1 MGTFEHVN
9 LLSLPLGQCNTS
21 FQGKHR
27 QTNQSVQKQ
36 VPCAYML
43 ILADRRLPGA
53 GMCLHPTW
61 QAALGRGM
69 GDAPNPFPGQ
79 RFPGAGLTLTT
90 HLCKP
95 GIDLLATP
103 RVSWSW
109 DQSPFWGGGAGAEGG
124 CTFQRH
130 CWLLSQDRMP
140 WEPLLPLPAPAEQAE
155 GCPTCLTRVRNKG
168 GSEQLCPDTAQGNPG
183 KQQLHSTI
191 RSPLPALGS
200 HTTVFSLQVLF

>member
-1 MGTFEHVN
+1 MSHVPKPFPRLCPQGRQTGTRHRTVPGTVDPTPAQSLCRQNLAKTAPDNYVSKKKRPSPYQKGKKSFSELQRVGTFERVN

-27 QTNQSVQKQ
+27 QTTQSVQKQ

-43 ILADRRLPGA
+43 ILADRRLPST

-69 GDAPNPFPGQ
+69 GDAPNPFPEQ

-95 GIDLLATP
+95 GIDLLDTP
-103 RVSWSW
+103 RASWS
-109 DQSPFWGGGAGAEGG
+109 
-124 CTFQRH
+124 
-130 CWLLSQDRMP
+130 
-140 WEPLLPLPAPAEQAE
+140 
-155 GCPTCLTRVRNKG
+155 
-168 GSEQLCPDTAQGNPG
+168 
-183 KQQLHSTI
+183 
-191 RSPLPALGS
+191 
-200 HTTVFSLQVLF
+200 